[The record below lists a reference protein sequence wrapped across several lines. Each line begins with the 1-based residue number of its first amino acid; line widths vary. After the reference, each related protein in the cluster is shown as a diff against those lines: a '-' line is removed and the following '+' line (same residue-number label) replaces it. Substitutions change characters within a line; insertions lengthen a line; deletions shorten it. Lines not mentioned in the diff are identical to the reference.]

1 MKLMVVSLPL
11 NVFFE
16 HLLVQ
21 EPVVEII
28 HPVLALLD
36 FTEHAFVVVRQL
48 KELSKLVFDR
58 H

>member
-28 HPVLALLD
+28 YPVLALLD